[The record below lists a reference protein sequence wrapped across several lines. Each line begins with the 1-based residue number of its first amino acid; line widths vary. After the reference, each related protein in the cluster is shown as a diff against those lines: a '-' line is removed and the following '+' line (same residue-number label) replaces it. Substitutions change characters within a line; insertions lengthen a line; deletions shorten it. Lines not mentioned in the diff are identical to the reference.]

1 MALTSRKF
9 PEEGMKWVREHHRR
23 LGIRRMLSMTPEE
36 RRAFAKLGSDT
47 RWGKIPQK
55 DQKRAS

>member
-1 MALTSRKF
+1 MAQRSLV
-9 PEEGMKWVREHHRR
+9 EEARAMGRR
-23 LGIRRMLSMTPEE
+23 GGVKRMLLMTPQE

-55 DQKRAS
+55 EQKAS